1 MQDPAVC
8 MQQDQAVQHGCC
20 RIRTKLTCPVQ
31 AASSCG
37 PVVSWTI
44 VPTALGR
51 AVDASVGA
59 VCQCRLVWAHLP
71 KHFGQGA
78 LLCSLCSSNFE

>member
-8 MQQDQAVQHGCC
+8 MQHQAVQHGCC
-20 RIRTKLTCPVQ
+20 RTGTKQTCPVQ

-37 PVVSWTI
+37 LVVLWTI

-51 AVDASVGA
+51 AVDTSVDV
-59 VCQCRLVWAHLP
+59 VCQCRLV
-71 KHFGQGA
+71 
-78 LLCSLCSSNFE
+78 